1 MNLKKLTKF
10 SLGNTL
16 LMLLGKPLSVIL
28 PLGEVL
34 TQKDTTWRSKTLPL
48 VRYSAL
54 NAHTLTKNLAQ
65 E

>member
-16 LMLLGKPLSVIL
+16 LMLLGKPLGVIL

-34 TQKDTTWRSKTLPL
+34 TQKDTTWRSKALPL
-48 VRYSAL
+48 VRCL
-54 NAHTLTKNLAQ
+54 P
-65 E
+65 